1 MGYERLTAQD
11 ASFLHLETPTSPMH
25 VGSLGLF
32 EAAPFLDGAGR
43 FRLDDARRLIASRLP
58 GVPRFRKKLMA
69 VPLGQG
75 RPVWVDDPDFDL
87 GYHVRLTALPRPG
100 TEEQLKTLM
109 SRLQAQP
116 LDRRRPLWELW
127 FVEGIAGDRVAI
139 IQKTHHALVDGISGV
154 DVATVLLD
162 LEPKDAPSASE
173 VPEWEAEPPPSS
185 SQLFAS
191 TMVERAT
198 EPAEVVRTL
207 RATLRGPRQA
217 VETAREVGRAIQAV
231 GSTSAPR
238 MPFNDRVGPH
248 RRFEVARVSLD
259 DVKQVKTAAG
269 ATVND
274 VVLAI
279 VAGGLRHF
287 LDIRGIDTTDLML
300 RTMVP
305 VSVRD
310 ESERMKL
317 GNRVSAMVAELP
329 VGIADPMERV
339 RTVSAQM
346 RDLKE
351 SRQAVG
357 AEVLASL
364 LEFAPPTVLNLAA
377 RLVPRQRS
385 VNLVV
390 TNVPGPQL
398 PLYCMGARMLEAF
411 PYVGVADNLGLVVGL
426 VSYDAQLGF
435 GLSGDRD
442 LLPDLHV
449 LAEGI
454 EKAAAELA
462 DAAAPPKPAR
472 ARRARTRKATS

>member
-1 MGYERLTAQD
+1 MAYERLTAQD
-11 ASFLHLETPTSPMH
+11 SSFLHLETPTSPMH
-25 VGSLGLF
+25 VGSLGIF
-32 EAAPFLDGAGR
+32 EGGPFLDDAGR
-43 FRLDDARRLIASRLP
+43 FRLEEARRLIASRLP
-58 GVPRFRKKLMA
+58 LVPRFRKRLQT

-75 RPVWVDDPDFDL
+75 RPVWVDDPAFDL

-109 SRLQAQP
+109 ARLQAQP

-127 FVEGIAGDRVAI
+127 FVEGLDGDRVAI

-162 LEPKDAPSASE
+162 LEPKDPPSEAE
-173 VPEWEAEPPPSS
+173 VPEWEPEAAPSS
-185 SQLFAS
+185 TKLLAE
-191 TMVERAT
+191 TLVERAT
-198 EPAEVVRTL
+198 EPAEMVRTL
-207 RATLRGPRQA
+207 RASLRGPRQA
-217 VETAREVGRAIQAV
+217 VETAREVGRAVQAV
-231 GSTSAPR
+231 GSTNAPR
-238 MPFNDRVGPH
+238 MPFNDKIGPH

-259 DVKQVKTAAG
+259 TVKQIKQAAG
-269 ATVND
+269 GTVND

-287 LDIRGIDTTDLML
+287 LDNRGIDTTDLAL

-310 ESERMKL
+310 ETERMKL

-329 VGIADPMERV
+329 VGIADPVERLE
-339 RTVSAQM
+339 TVTSQM

-364 LEFAPPTVLNLAA
+364 MEFAPPTVLNLAA
-377 RLVPRQRS
+377 RLVPRQRA

-426 VSYDAQLGF
+426 VSYDGQLGF

-442 LLPDLHV
+442 LVPDLHV

-454 EKAAAELA
+454 EKAASEL
-462 DAAAPPKPAR
+462 KE
-472 ARRARTRKATS
+472 RT